1 MEASR
6 VFVIMDE
13 LGLGIVANI
22 INHLLRIRS
31 KRILGMFGTSF
42 RVFPNYISGSSEP
55 DLGTFRT

>member
-31 KRILGMFGTSF
+31 ERHLGYFRIIF
-42 RVFPNYISGSSEP
+42 RVVRNLIWVRSEP
-55 DLGTFRT
+55 NSDTF